1 MLASNQP
8 TRIKKGLDMDNNL
21 RDSVEKI
28 VHNINVGNLCEG
40 DVALS
45 DIAGE
50 DEVGEATTALCS
62 LFAERE
68 IEARIDELKMFD
80 FQYSKG
86 STYWTVIKGRL
97 EELEQLQSQLKD
109 QKGEK

>member
-1 MLASNQP
+1 
-8 TRIKKGLDMDNNL
+8 MDKNL
-21 RDSVEKI
+21 RDRVEEILRKYCSSSCCFG
-28 VHNINVGNLCEG
+28 HE
-40 DVALS
+40 
-45 DIAGE
+45 E
-50 DEVGEATTALCS
+50 EATALCS
-62 LFAERE
+62 LIEERE

-109 QKGEK
+109 QKDKNDRT

>member
-1 MLASNQP
+1 
-8 TRIKKGLDMDNNL
+8 MDKNL
-21 RDSVEKI
+21 RDRVEKI
-28 VHNINVGNLCEG
+28 LRKYCSSSCCFGHE
-40 DVALS
+40 
-45 DIAGE
+45 E
-50 DEVGEATTALCS
+50 EATALCS
-62 LFAERE
+62 LIEERE

>member
-1 MLASNQP
+1 
-8 TRIKKGLDMDNNL
+8 MDKNL
-21 RDSVEKI
+21 RDRVEGILRKYCSSSCCFG
-28 VHNINVGNLCEG
+28 HE
-40 DVALS
+40 
-45 DIAGE
+45 E
-50 DEVGEATTALCS
+50 EATALCS
-62 LFAERE
+62 LIEERE

-109 QKGEK
+109 QKGE

>member
-1 MLASNQP
+1 MNQP
-8 TRIKKGLDMDNNL
+8 TRSEKGEPMDKNL
-21 RDSVEKI
+21 RDRVEEILRKYCSSSCCFG
-28 VHNINVGNLCEG
+28 HE
-40 DVALS
+40 
-45 DIAGE
+45 E
-50 DEVGEATTALCS
+50 EATALYS
-62 LFAERE
+62 LIAERE

-109 QKGEK
+109 QKGE

>member
-1 MLASNQP
+1 
-8 TRIKKGLDMDNNL
+8 MDKNL
-21 RDSVEKI
+21 RDRVEKI
-28 VHNINVGNLCEG
+28 LRKYCSSSCCFGHE
-40 DVALS
+40 
-45 DIAGE
+45 E
-50 DEVGEATTALCS
+50 EATALCS
-62 LFAERE
+62 LIEERE

-109 QKGEK
+109 QKDKNDRT

>member
-1 MLASNQP
+1 
-8 TRIKKGLDMDNNL
+8 MDKNL
-21 RDSVEKI
+21 RDRVEGA
-28 VHNINVGNLCEG
+28 VDEYR
-40 DVALS
+40 LS
-45 DIAGE
+45 TKFLFQKTIYPSSGIERHQQQGIELWKFND
-50 DEVGEATTALCS
+50 ALCS

>member
-1 MLASNQP
+1 
-8 TRIKKGLDMDNNL
+8 MDKNL
-21 RDSVEKI
+21 RDRVEEILRKYCSSSCCFG
-28 VHNINVGNLCEG
+28 HE
-40 DVALS
+40 
-45 DIAGE
+45 E
-50 DEVGEATTALCS
+50 EATALCS
-62 LFAERE
+62 LIEERE

-109 QKGEK
+109 QKGE

>member
-1 MLASNQP
+1 
-8 TRIKKGLDMDNNL
+8 MDKNL
-21 RDSVEKI
+21 RDRVEEIIKEYFG
-28 VHNINVGNLCEG
+28 VLACRVPTQFT
-40 DVALS
+40 V
-45 DIAGE
+45 
-50 DEVGEATTALCS
+50 TALYS
-62 LFAERE
+62 LIAERE

-109 QKGEK
+109 QKGE